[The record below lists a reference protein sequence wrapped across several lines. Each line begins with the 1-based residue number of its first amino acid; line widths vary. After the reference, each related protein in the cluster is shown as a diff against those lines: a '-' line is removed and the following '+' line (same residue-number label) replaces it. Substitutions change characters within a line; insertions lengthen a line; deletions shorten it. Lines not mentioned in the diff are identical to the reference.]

1 MTRILI
7 VDDQP
12 MYRIGLAAI
21 LGAQD
26 DLTIVGEAG
35 DGQEAIARSRSLQPD
50 VVLMDVRMPNLN
62 GIEATRAIAA
72 AANDGGHPTRV
83 VMLTTFDIDD
93 YVFDALRAGAS
104 GFLLKDATP
113 QELVDAVRTVAGG
126 DALLAPKVTRTLI
139 EAFAQAPAKR
149 SVSPPASTTS
159 PNANVRSSNSSRR
172 ATPTRRSRRLSSSP
186 SRPRSRT

>member
-35 DGQEAIARSRSLQPD
+35 DGQEAIARARSLQPD

-83 VMLTTFDIDD
+83 VMLTTFD
-93 YVFDALRAGAS
+93 VRRS
-104 GFLLKDATP
+104 TSTTTSSTP
-113 QELVDAVRTVAGG
+113 SAR
-126 DALLAPKVTRTLI
+126 
-139 EAFAQAPAKR
+139 APADSCSRTRRPTNSWLRCAR
-149 SVSPPASTTS
+149 SRAATH
-159 PNANVRSSNSSRR
+159 SSRR
-172 ATPTRRSRRLSSSP
+172 R
-186 SRPRSRT
+186 